1 MDRYQALVEALFNF
15 ETSSRTEADY
25 KKMMLAV
32 RNAFSQGIG
41 LSGTDIESAL
51 REALLAAR
59 G

>member
-1 MDRYQALVEALFNF
+1 MDRYSQLVESLFNF
-15 ETSSRTEADY
+15 ETSSRTEEDY
-25 KKMMLAV
+25 MRMMVAV

-41 LSGTDIESAL
+41 LSGTDIQSAL